1 MALILPATLSDLDA
15 LVALEHELFTSDRI
29 PRRQF
34 RYLLTRANSVA
45 VKIEQ
50 EGKLAG
56 YLILLR
62 RRRSQNLRIYS
73 IGISTWARHL
83 GYGRE
88 LVSFAEQF
96 ARENTLRYVTLEVC
110 EQNIGAIKL
119 YERTGFQRHGE
130 KPGYYE
136 DGCNALCMRKEI
148 FPKDTAQ

>member
-1 MALILPATLSDLDA
+1 MSRIIPATIADLDA

-34 RYLLTRANSVA
+34 RYLLTRANAVA

-50 EGKLAG
+50 EGRLAG

-62 RRRSQNLRIYS
+62 RRRSHNLRIYS

-88 LVSFAEQF
+88 LVHFAEQF
-96 ARENTLRYVTLEVC
+96 AWQNGLRYVTLEVC
-110 EQNIGAIKL
+110 NQNMAAIRL
-119 YERTGFQRHGE
+119 YEGAGFQPCGE

-148 FPKDTAQ
+148 FTQDTPR